1 MAAMKARRKTT
12 GKIISKRRGWEIGP
26 TRFETL
32 IEAIHGVQRMR
43 FVGLRV
49 REDNQ
54 FVSLTVR
61 KRRVDHAARR

>member
-1 MAAMKARRKTT
+1 MKARKKTT
-12 GKIISKRRGWEIGP
+12 GKMLPTRRGWEVGP

-54 FVSLTVR
+54 CVR
-61 KRRVDHAARR
+61 EMTRRRPRREKR